1 MRGGKAGEL
10 RAGSDVGRNRREYQR
25 DRRLNGNKQL
35 PGWGNGEI
43 SKKSQR
49 PGMEEAPRSQ

>member
-1 MRGGKAGEL
+1 L